1 MGSTPNQVTMQVQPV
16 PSGAR
21 TRVAAS
27 TRLLQEWVGLRYSSA
42 QVWYEL
48 RLGPTA
54 RTLLGVQVS
63 PALEAMLRVAN
74 WYADAVI
81 VDGNEIVLVEAKV
94 EPTPSAVGQVLWY
107 YQLARATPAL
117 APYTNL
123 AIVPTVLFGED
134 DEQLNA
140 WVRSMGI
147 RVELY
152 TPPWIAEY
160 LVNRQF
166 RNRRTNSA

>member
-1 MGSTPNQVTMQVQPV
+1 MQVQPI
-16 PSGAR
+16 PSGKR
-21 TRVAAS
+21 TRTPAS
-27 TRLLQEWVGLRYSSA
+27 TRMLQEWVGLRYPGA

-48 RLGPTA
+48 RLGPTS
-54 RTLLGVQVS
+54 RDLIGVTVS
-63 PALEAMLRVAN
+63 PNLEAMLRVAN

-81 VDGNEIVLVEAKV
+81 YDGNELVLVEAKI
-94 EPTPSAVGQVLWY
+94 EPNPSALGQVLWY
-107 YQLARATPAL
+107 YQLIRTTPVLSTYAT
-117 APYTNL
+117 APV
-123 AIVPTVLFGED
+123 VPVVLFGED
-134 DEQLNA
+134 DATLNA

-166 RNRRTNSA
+166 RNRRTNSV